1 MSTVVNLRTYSAPM
15 DYSFSRH
22 TNSAGA
28 PLPRIPRRTS
38 SSRTPTAS
46 TSTAAAIHSIF
57 AAAASTYSPPA
68 TPAALVIQPPTPPRQ
83 ESVPQRSD
91 ADEASSSSSSS
102 ETYVQ
107 MLNPRTKRIRK
118 PKMQP
123 LRAPADST
131 PTPAVLK
138 SKGEPEQQ
146 RVTFPAQEAAVDD
159 ATSGNETPRQSTF
172 SSRGPFRIELH
183 PFETP
188 VGESSTAARSDSSSR
203 TVSAPQAGAAGIARK
218 KSGEPLKSSLKSRR
232 PVVRGD
238 LSVVTGI
245 SASKSEPST
254 PMGAKSVK
262 FDSQLERVKLFLA
275 EQKPLAISREGS
287 PTDTSGTESDFPS
300 AIYGHRRGG
309 DEDKMLT
316 MQVTNMPK
324 TPRLDADLAL
334 EGLVLSEDGTA
345 LNGTVRVKNLAFEK
359 WVAVRF
365 TVDAWQTTSEVTA
378 RYSESLE
385 GGVFDRFAFSIRL
398 GDMLARIEEKTM
410 FFALRYNVSGR
421 EIWDNNDTQN
431 YKITFAKAPRP
442 QSSSSSADSGLATL
456 KSKLENVV
464 KGRETVGGYVAHGRK
479 ARAGSFTLQAS
490 TSLSARYD
498 FSASLK
504 SPWTARTPVAGGSKN
519 GSHSHSR
526 TSTYPNALPT
536 SPKRAPVSSKQSFDD
551 ALFLTRGSPRILDLA
566 DGTAAAPPALALH
579 PSPEMEVEAEAE
591 VDTPVPAMSRRRG
604 RNHQRG
610 YFDLGIA
617 QHAVRRTPTSGA
629 SSPSGSPG
637 PEPEPTPVPSS
648 LSLGMA
654 AAVPRSSRTPAQQA
668 AWFVERGGSEESTPS
683 ATSTSESSRSSS
695 PAGSPVE
702 NPMVLY
708 GFGGGADPSGARSPV
723 ESDSYNVFLNRYC
736 YYTGTADPFLDAQ
749 PEGGIHRSHSASSV
763 EEFLSSPNPNY
774 LLSPGETPTR
784 SPSFDDVVAMSG
796 NTTPTARSVA
806 MGLSMG
812 VGVGMVGATSPP
824 MLSVAH

>member
-22 TNSAGA
+22 TNTAGA

-38 SSRTPTAS
+38 SVRTPTAS

-57 AAAASTYSPPA
+57 AVGASTYSPPA

-83 ESVPQRSD
+83 ESVPPRTD
-91 ADEASSSSSSS
+91 ADGASSSSSGS
-102 ETYVQ
+102 EAYVQ
-107 MLNPRTKRIRK
+107 MLNPRTKRVRK

-138 SKGEPEQQ
+138 SKGEPEQG
-146 RVTFPAQEAAVDD
+146 VSFPVREAAVDD
-159 ATSGNETPRQSTF
+159 AMSGNETPRQSTF
-172 SSRGPFRIELH
+172 SSRGPFRIDLH

-203 TVSAPQAGAAGIARK
+203 TVSAPQASAASIARK

-254 PMGAKSVK
+254 PMGPKSVK

-300 AIYGHRRGG
+300 AIYGHRRSE
-309 DEDKMLT
+309 DVDKMLT

-334 EGLVLSEDGTA
+334 EGLVLSEDGTS
-345 LNGTVRVKNLAFEK
+345 LNGTARVKNLAFEK

-365 TVDAWQTTSEVTA
+365 TVDSWQTTSEVTA
-378 RYSESLE
+378 RYAESLE

-410 FFALRYNVSGR
+410 FFALRYNVAGR

-431 YKITFAKAPRP
+431 YKVTFAKVARPRP
-442 QSSSSSADSGLATL
+442 SSSADSGLATL

-479 ARAGSFTLQAS
+479 ARADSFTLQAS

-504 SPWTARTPVAGGSKN
+504 SPWAARTPIAGGSNN
-519 GSHSHSR
+519 GSHSR

-536 SPKRAPVSSKQSFDD
+536 SPKRAPAKQSFDD
-551 ALFLTRGSPRILDLA
+551 AHFLTRGSPRILDA
-566 DGTAAAPPALALH
+566 DDGAPTPPAVAAFH
-579 PSPEMEVEAEAE
+579 PSPEMETEME
-591 VDTPVPAMSRRRG
+591 DTPVPAMTRRRG

-629 SSPSGSPG
+629 GSPSGSPTSTSTLM
-637 PEPEPTPVPSS
+637 PEPTPTLIPVSGPSS
-648 LSLGMA
+648 LSPMA
-654 AAVPRSSRTPAQQA
+654 IPRSSRTPEQQPS

-683 ATSTSESSRSSS
+683 ATSSLSSS
-695 PAGSPVE
+695 PSGSPVE
-702 NPMVLY
+702 HPMMLHGYV
-708 GFGGGADPSGARSPV
+708 GGADLGGGARSPV

-736 YYTGTADPFLDAQ
+736 YYTGTADPFLDVQ
-749 PEGGIHRSHSASSV
+749 PEGIHRSHSASSV

-784 SPSFDDVVAMSG
+784 SPSFDDVVSMSG
-796 NTTPTARSVA
+796 NTTPTARSVS
-806 MGLSMG
+806 MGLNMGMG
-812 VGVGMVGATSPP
+812 VVGAASPP
-824 MLSVAH
+824 MLSAAN